1 MVRMTAAPK
10 KKDSKRRPQKASEL
24 AVAVGR
30 GRSKKS
36 AAAAASKTAKLAKPA
51 KPAKL
56 AKPAKGKA
64 KPAAKPPVTESAAV
78 SAASTA
84 PLLESV
90 AAQPEA
96 KAAKPSRGLGALGK
110 QAFARAVPELL
121 LQTVAKTRRAEPKS
135 QASVQRSLAG
145 DAAKQLSGQALEFLQ
160 AELRGMLALLDELE
174 SAAPELPEP

>member
-1 MVRMTAAPK
+1 MTAAPK

-30 GRSKKS
+30 GRSKK
-36 AAAAASKTAKLAKPA
+36 ATPAAASKTA

-64 KPAAKPPVTESAAV
+64 KPAAKPPVTGAAAV

-90 AAQPEA
+90 AAQPDA

>member
-1 MVRMTAAPK
+1 MTAAPK

-36 AAAAASKTAKLAKPA
+36 APAAAPRA
-51 KPAKL
+51 AKL

-64 KPAAKPPVTESAAV
+64 KPAAKKPPVTESAAEP
-78 SAASTA
+78 AASTA
-84 PLLESV
+84 PAESA

-110 QAFARAVPELL
+110 QAFSRAVPQLL
-121 LQTVAKTRRAEPKS
+121 LQTVAKTRRGEPKS
-135 QASVQRSLAG
+135 QPSVQRSLAV
-145 DAAKQLSGQALEFLQ
+145 DAAKQLSGPALEFLQ
-160 AELRGMLALLDELE
+160 AELRGMLALLDESE
-174 SAAPELPEP
+174 SVAPELPEP

>member
-1 MVRMTAAPK
+1 MTAAPK

-30 GRSKKS
+30 GRSKK
-36 AAAAASKTAKLAKPA
+36 ATPAAASMAAKLAKLT
-51 KPAKL
+51 KL
-56 AKPAKGKA
+56 AKPVKGKA
-64 KPAAKPPVTESAAV
+64 KPAAKKPPVTEAAAV

-90 AAQPEA
+90 AAEPEA

-110 QAFARAVPELL
+110 QAFARAVPQLL

-145 DAAKQLSGQALEFLQ
+145 DAAKQLSGPALEFLQ

-174 SAAPELPEP
+174 STAPELPEP

>member
-1 MVRMTAAPK
+1 MTAAPK

-64 KPAAKPPVTESAAV
+64 KPAAKKPPVTESAAE

>member
-1 MVRMTAAPK
+1 MTAAPK
-10 KKDSKRRPQKASEL
+10 KKDSKRRPQKAPEL

-36 AAAAASKTAKLAKPA
+36 AAAAASSA
-51 KPAKL
+51 AKL

-64 KPAAKPPVTESAAV
+64 KPAAKKPPVTESAAE

-90 AAQPEA
+90 VAQPEA

-110 QAFARAVPELL
+110 QAFARAVPQLL

-135 QASVQRSLAG
+135 QPSVQRSLAG
-145 DAAKQLSGQALEFLQ
+145 DAAKQLSGPALEFLQ
-160 AELRGMLALLDELE
+160 AELRGMLALLDESE
-174 SAAPELPEP
+174 SVAPELPEP

>member
-1 MVRMTAAPK
+1 MRMTAAPK

-36 AAAAASKTAKLAKPA
+36 AAAAASKTAKPA

>member
-1 MVRMTAAPK
+1 MTAAPK

-30 GRSKKS
+30 GRSKK
-36 AAAAASKTAKLAKPA
+36 ATPAAASMVAKLAKLT
-51 KPAKL
+51 KL

-64 KPAAKPPVTESAAV
+64 KPAAKKPPVTRAAAV

>member
-1 MVRMTAAPK
+1 MTAAPK

-36 AAAAASKTAKLAKPA
+36 APGAGSKAA

-56 AKPAKGKA
+56 AKPATGKA
-64 KPAAKPPVTESAAV
+64 KPAAKKPLVTEAAAV
-78 SAASTA
+78 SAASTT
-84 PLLESV
+84 PLLESA
-90 AAQPEA
+90 AAQPDA

-110 QAFARAVPELL
+110 QAFARAVPQLL

-135 QASVQRSLAG
+135 QPSAQRSLAV
-145 DAAKQLSGQALEFLQ
+145 DAAKQLSGPALEFLQ

>member
-1 MVRMTAAPK
+1 MRMTAAPK

-30 GRSKKS
+30 GRSKK
-36 AAAAASKTAKLAKPA
+36 ATPAAASMAAKLAKLT
-51 KPAKL
+51 KL

-64 KPAAKPPVTESAAV
+64 KPAAKPPVTGAAAV

>member
-1 MVRMTAAPK
+1 MTAAPK

-36 AAAAASKTAKLAKPA
+36 APAAASKAA

-56 AKPAKGKA
+56 AMPAKGKA
-64 KPAAKPPVTESAAV
+64 KPAAKKPPVTESAAV

-90 AAQPEA
+90 AAQPDA

-174 SAAPELPEP
+174 SAAPELPDP

>member
-1 MVRMTAAPK
+1 MTAAPK

-30 GRSKKS
+30 GRSKK
-36 AAAAASKTAKLAKPA
+36 ATPAAASIA
-51 KPAKL
+51 AKL

-78 SAASTA
+78 SA

>member
-1 MVRMTAAPK
+1 MTAAPK

-36 AAAAASKTAKLAKPA
+36 APAAASKTAKLAKPA
-51 KPAKL
+51 SKTAKL

-64 KPAAKPPVTESAAV
+64 KPAAKKPPVTESAAV
-78 SAASTA
+78 SAASTV

-110 QAFARAVPELL
+110 QAFARAVPQLL

>member
-1 MVRMTAAPK
+1 MTAAPK

-30 GRSKKS
+30 GRSKK
-36 AAAAASKTAKLAKPA
+36 ATPAAASIAAKL
-51 KPAKL
+51 AKL

-64 KPAAKPPVTESAAV
+64 KPAAKKPPVTESAAE

-145 DAAKQLSGQALEFLQ
+145 DAAKQLSGPALEFLQ

>member
-1 MVRMTAAPK
+1 MTAAPK

-30 GRSKKS
+30 GHSKK
-36 AAAAASKTAKLAKPA
+36 ATPAAASMAAKLAKLT
-51 KPAKL
+51 KL

>member
-36 AAAAASKTAKLAKPA
+36 APAAASKAA

-64 KPAAKPPVTESAAV
+64 KPAAKKPPVTESAAV

-90 AAQPEA
+90 AAQPDA

-110 QAFARAVPELL
+110 QAFARAVPQLL

-145 DAAKQLSGQALEFLQ
+145 DAAKQLSGPALEFLQ
-160 AELRGMLALLDELE
+160 AELRGMLALLDESE
-174 SAAPELPEP
+174 SVAPELPEP

>member
-1 MVRMTAAPK
+1 MRMTAAPK

-51 KPAKL
+51 KLAKL

-64 KPAAKPPVTESAAV
+64 KPAAKPPVTESASV

>member
-30 GRSKKS
+30 GRSKKAAPAASSS
-36 AAAAASKTAKLAKPA
+36 AAKP
-51 KPAKL
+51 

-64 KPAAKPPVTESAAV
+64 KPAAKKPPVTESAAV
-78 SAASTA
+78 LVASTA
-84 PLLESV
+84 PLLES
-90 AAQPEA
+90 AAAHPDA

-110 QAFARAVPELL
+110 QAFARAVPQLL

-145 DAAKQLSGQALEFLQ
+145 DAAKQLSGPALEFLQ

>member
-1 MVRMTAAPK
+1 MTAAPK

-30 GRSKKS
+30 GRSKK
-36 AAAAASKTAKLAKPA
+36 ATPAAASIAAKL
-51 KPAKL
+51 AKL

-64 KPAAKPPVTESAAV
+64 KPAAKKPPVTESAAV

>member
-1 MVRMTAAPK
+1 MTAAPK

-30 GRSKKS
+30 GRSKK
-36 AAAAASKTAKLAKPA
+36 AAPAAASMAAKL
-51 KPAKL
+51 AKL

-64 KPAAKPPVTESAAV
+64 KPAAKQPPVTESAAV

-90 AAQPEA
+90 AAEPEA

-110 QAFARAVPELL
+110 QAFARAVPQLL
-121 LQTVAKTRRAEPKS
+121 LQTVAKTRRAESKS
-135 QASVQRSLAG
+135 QASVQQSLVG
-145 DAAKQLSGQALEFLQ
+145 DAAKQLSGPALEFLQ

>member
-1 MVRMTAAPK
+1 MTAAPK

-30 GRSKKS
+30 GHSKK
-36 AAAAASKTAKLAKPA
+36 ATPAAASIAAKL
-51 KPAKL
+51 AKL

-64 KPAAKPPVTESAAV
+64 KPAAKKPPVTESAAV

-174 SAAPELPEP
+174 SAVPELPEP

>member
-1 MVRMTAAPK
+1 MRMTAAPK

-30 GRSKKS
+30 GRSKK
-36 AAAAASKTAKLAKPA
+36 ATPAAASIAAKL
-51 KPAKL
+51 AKL